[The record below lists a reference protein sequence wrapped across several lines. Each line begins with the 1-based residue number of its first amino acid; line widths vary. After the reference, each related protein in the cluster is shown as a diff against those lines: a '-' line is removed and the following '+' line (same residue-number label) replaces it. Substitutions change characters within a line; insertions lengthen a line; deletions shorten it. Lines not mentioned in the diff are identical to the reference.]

1 MTLEQKQPLVSVI
14 IPNYNHARY
23 LEQRLDS
30 VFGQTYPNFEV
41 IILDDCSTDNSLEV
55 INRYKDNPH
64 LSQIVVNET
73 NSGSV
78 FKQWNKGFSLS
89 KGELI
94 WIAESDDF
102 CDLTLL
108 EELVSAIISRKNIVL
123 AFTSYIFYY
132 EESGRIV
139 KPRMGGIA
147 SYSGLHY
154 IKTRMA
160 RECFIHNASGVVFRK
175 DALKKMPQD
184 YMSFKQCGD
193 YMFWTNMC
201 EQGNLV
207 IVNHNLST
215 YRLHDSSVTSQN
227 EQSGVSALE
236 DKRVFDYINS
246 KYWLTLFQ
254 KQLVYAAKYRIY
266 TQYLHFSSNNK
277 RMEILRVWNIQKRNM
292 KVDKFLEWLVGSVE
306 RHTGLLI

>member
-1 MTLEQKQPLVSVI
+1 MIKNPLVSVI
-14 IPNYNHARY
+14 VPNYNHARY

-30 VFGQTYPNFEV
+30 VFGQTYQNFEV

-64 LSQIVVNET
+64 LSRIVVNKI

-78 FKQWNKGFSLS
+78 FKQWNKGFSLA

-94 WIAESDDF
+94 WIAESDDY
-102 CDLTLL
+102 CELTLL
-108 EELVSAIISRKNIVL
+108 EELVRAIVSGKNIVL
-123 AFTSYIFYY
+123 AFTSYVFYH
-132 EESGRIV
+132 EESGRIDR
-139 KPRMGGIA
+139 PRMGGVA
-147 SYSGLHY
+147 SYSGVHY

-175 DALKKMPQD
+175 DVLKKIPQD
-184 YMSFKQCGD
+184 YMTFKQCGD

-201 EQGNLV
+201 EQGHIV
-207 IVNHNLST
+207 VVNHNLST
-215 YRLHDSSVTSQN
+215 YRLHDTSVTSQN
-227 EQSGVSALE
+227 ETSGVSALE

-266 TQYLHFSSNNK
+266 TQYIRFSSESK
-277 RMEILRVWNIQKRNM
+277 RQEILKAWNIQKRSR
-292 KVDKFLEWLVGSVE
+292 KIDRFLEWLVGSME